1 MQTITRQE
9 ILFGLIGLVVCAFF
23 AYMDF
28 NISNDVASSISFVSI
43 LGFGLLAR
51 SRRLTVLLGLL
62 GILATVYGYYIPANI
77 YTDID
82 ITNRQLVIIAILTIT
97 ITSHIYM
104 TRQEEFDAKLYK
116 IALTDELTGI
126 ANRRALIKEL
136 EIRISEAMRY
146 NKQLSVLLFDLDDFK
161 AINDKHGH
169 LTGDSIL
176 KRLTRICQSWL
187 RNPDY
192 IGRYGGE
199 EFMVICPNTNLE
211 GAKALAERIRTAIEQ
226 SDFTYGD
233 KKICVTISI
242 GVTELSNHFDQATS
256 KSNEIEIS
264 HDMIDAADSAMY
276 HAKRSGKNC
285 TIAFEPVK
293 DVNYQQRIS

>member
-1 MQTITRQE
+1 MHPLTPQE
-9 ILFGLIGLVVCAFF
+9 ILFGLIGLVICAFF
-23 AYMDF
+23 AYLDYQIP
-28 NISNDVASSISFVSI
+28 NDIGTAISYVSI

-62 GILATVYGYYIPANI
+62 GILATIYGYYYPVNFH
-77 YTDID
+77 TEID

-104 TRQEEFDAKLYK
+104 TKQEEFDAKLYK
-116 IALTDELTGI
+116 IAITDELTGI

-136 EIRISEAMRY
+136 ESRITEAMRY
-146 NKQLSVLLFDLDDFK
+146 NNELSILLFDIDGFK
-161 AINDKHGH
+161 DINDKYGH
-169 LTGDSIL
+169 LTGDAIM

-187 RNPDY
+187 RAPDF

-199 EFMVICPNTNLE
+199 EFIVICPNTTIK
-211 GAKALAERIRTAIEQ
+211 GAKSLAERIRAAIEEA
-226 SDFTYGD
+226 DFTYD
-233 KKICVTISI
+233 AKKISVTISI
-242 GVTELSNHFDQATS
+242 GVTELSNHLDNS
-256 KSNEIEIS
+256 SPGRNEIEIS

-285 TIAFEPVK
+285 TIAFEPLK
-293 DVNYQQRIS
+293 DTNLQQNIL